1 MADTSPPNLE
11 PSLATGSP
19 DGQIVGESGGTVT
32 EWSGGSVIH
41 LGGLPGSIGSEANS
55 INDAG
60 QAVGVSYLANG
71 SERATEW
78 SDGSVID
85 LGSGVANGIN
95 DAGQGVGYSE
105 GGATE
110 WSDGSVIYLGGV
122 PGFTASL
129 VASSINEAGQAV
141 GYSVFTPGP
150 PIPEPSTWAMMLIGF
165 AGLAFAGYR
174 HARRVSR
181 LACR

>member
-1 MADTSPPNLE
+1 MADTSPPNPE
-11 PSLATGSP
+11 PSLATGIP
-19 DGQIVGESGGTVT
+19 DGQIVGESGGTAT
-32 EWSGGSVIH
+32 EWIGGSVIN

-60 QAVGVSYLANG
+60 QV
-71 SERATEW
+71 
-78 SDGSVID
+78 
-85 LGSGVANGIN
+85 
-95 DAGQGVGYSE
+95 VGYSE

-110 WSDGSVIYLGGV
+110 WSGGSVIYLGGV

-141 GYSVFTPGP
+141 GYSFFTPGP

-174 HARRVSR
+174 QARRVSR
-181 LACR
+181 LVRR